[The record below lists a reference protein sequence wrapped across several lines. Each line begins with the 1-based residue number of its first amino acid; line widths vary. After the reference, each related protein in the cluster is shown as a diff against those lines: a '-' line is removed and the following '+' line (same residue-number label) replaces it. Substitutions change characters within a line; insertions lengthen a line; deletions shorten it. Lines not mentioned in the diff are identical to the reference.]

1 MKISV
6 IGTGHVGLVTG
17 ACFAERGHH
26 VLCVDVDK
34 EKIARLR
41 KGVLSIYEP
50 GLEDLVRRNAK
61 AGRLKFG
68 TTNAEAVAFG
78 TVVFICVPTP
88 PRPDGT
94 ADLSFME
101 SVSRDIAKSL
111 KEYRLI
117 VDKSTVPVHTG
128 ERVRQVITKH
138 APGGVQFDVASN
150 PEFLREG
157 AAVQDTL
164 HPDRIVFGVES
175 ARAEKTLR
183 EVFEPFQAPI
193 LSTDIK
199 SAELIKHAS
208 NSFLAL
214 KISYANSL
222 AAICDLAGADVQ
234 MVTRG
239 MGMDRRIGLAF
250 LNPGIGYGGSCFPK
264 DVAAFEA
271 ISRELGYDFR
281 LLREVQRLNEEAA
294 ALFLKKVE
302 QELWILKGKKIAALG
317 LSFKPDTDDVRDS
330 VALKIVRAL
339 LDKGADVRGYDPQAM
354 ARAKAEVPGL
364 KTARSPY
371 EAAKGADCALLLTEW
386 KEFRELDLAKLKKT
400 MAHPTLID
408 GRNLYD
414 PGRMAKAGFTY
425 QSVGRPTKSN
435 VRPKSRT
442 LEKVDR

>member
-17 ACFAERGHH
+17 ACFAERGHR

-34 EKIARLR
+34 DKVAKLR
-41 KGVLSIYEP
+41 RGVLSIYEP
-50 GLEDLVRRNAK
+50 GLEDLVRRHVK
-61 AGRLKFG
+61 AGRLRFG
-68 TTNAEAVAFG
+68 TSNAEAVAFG

-128 ERVRQVITKH
+128 EKVKQVITKH
-138 APGGVQFDVASN
+138 APRGVPFDVASN

-175 ARAEKTLR
+175 HRAEKVLR
-183 EVFEPFQAPI
+183 EVFEPFKAPV

-214 KISYANSL
+214 KISYANAL
-222 AAICDLAGADVQ
+222 AAVCDLAGADVQ

-239 MGMDRRIGLAF
+239 MGMDKRIGLSF

-281 LLREVQRLNEEAA
+281 LLREVQRLNDEARD
-294 ALFLKKVE
+294 LFLKAIE
-302 QELWILKGKKIAALG
+302 RELWIVKGKRIAAFG
-317 LSFKPDTDDVRDS
+317 LSFKPDTDDVRES
-330 VALKIVRAL
+330 VALKVVQAL
-339 LDKGADVRGYDPQAM
+339 KDRGADVRAYDPQAM
-354 ARAKAEVPGL
+354 PRAKEAIPGL

-386 KEFRELDLAKLKKT
+386 SEFRELDLGKLKKA

-414 PGRMAKAGFTY
+414 PEKMKEAGFVY
-425 QSVGRPTKSN
+425 RSVGRP
-435 VRPKSRT
+435 
-442 LEKVDR
+442 